1 MNFSSEDLAAFP
13 TVEDFA
19 VTLADSEEGGKH
31 IEYRSPSRGRLA
43 GFPVWDHAD
52 RDLRHFIL
60 TDIPLGTR
68 AEPYFD
74 RDDGWRIVI
83 FEEGDWVYVAEGSDA
98 DATEFESQFRVSG
111 ERYLKAW
118 SALIDFYNPATPL
131 DETEPE

>member
-1 MNFSSEDLAAFP
+1 MNFTTQDLAAFP
-13 TVEDFA
+13 IVEDFN

-31 IEYRSPSRGRLA
+31 IEFASAARGRLA

-68 AEPYFD
+68 VEPYQD

-83 FEEGDWVYVAEGSDA
+83 FEEADWVYVAEGADA
-98 DATEFESQFRVSG
+98 DATEFASTFRVSG

-118 SALIDFYNPATPL
+118 SALIDFYNPAVPVA
-131 DETEPE
+131 ETEPE

>member
-1 MNFSSEDLAAFP
+1 MFTPQELASFP
-13 TVEDFA
+13 AVDDFN

-31 IEYRSPSRGRLA
+31 IEFTSSARGRLA

-60 TDIPLGTR
+60 TDIPLGTH
-68 AEPYFD
+68 AEPYLD

-83 FEEGDWVYVAEGSDA
+83 FEDADWVYIAEGADA
-98 DATEFESQFRVSG
+98 DATEFASTFRVSG